1 MYFVKQMNYKKCN
14 ERLDS
19 SVRLE
24 RIMENLGQYRRDE
37 IKNKIDFVIQ
47 KSMFESDKER
57 WDIILEVQSRLYE
70 EFEING

>member
-1 MYFVKQMNYKKCN
+1 
-14 ERLDS
+14 
-19 SVRLE
+19 
-24 RIMENLGQYRRDE
+24 MENLGQYRKDE

>member
-1 MYFVKQMNYKKCN
+1 
-14 ERLDS
+14 
-19 SVRLE
+19 
-24 RIMENLGQYRRDE
+24 MENLGQYRRDE